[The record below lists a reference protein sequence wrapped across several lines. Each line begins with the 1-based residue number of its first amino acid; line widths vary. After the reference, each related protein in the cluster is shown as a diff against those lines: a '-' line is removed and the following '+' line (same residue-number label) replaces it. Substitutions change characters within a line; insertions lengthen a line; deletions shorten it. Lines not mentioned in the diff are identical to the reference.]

1 MRGVAVAAVLLFH
14 QGFGWAKGGFLGV
27 STFFTLSGFLICTL
41 LVDEHRRRGAVRL
54 GRFWIRRARRLLP
67 ASALTIAGILVY
79 TALFVPGREH
89 PNVVGDIRAALAFVA
104 NWRLIATQHTYA
116 GITADPSPVQH
127 YWSLGIEEQF
137 YLVFPLLVALCLRW
151 RRAVLATALAV
162 LAGGS
167 LVLQMVVQDP
177 TRTYFGTDTRAL
189 ELLVGTLLA
198 LWWARPSLAGRA
210 PVSGRVADAAGVVGL
225 VGTLALF
232 GLVGESDRWLYH
244 GGFALTAAASTA
256 LLIGA
261 LRGPVTTRVLGARPL
276 VHLGR
281 ISYGVY
287 LYHWPVFLTL
297 SEART
302 GLGGWPLFL
311 VRLAVTLAIAEASFW
326 LIEWPI
332 RRGGIV
338 RGIEGPLAIAI
349 AACVLLAFTVPVGKL
364 PTYHL
369 ASASGGPLRVLVIG
383 DSTAAVIGPEVEK
396 YGRDSGRLVA
406 QTAAK
411 VGCGFIP
418 EAQVR
423 YRLGFEETRHCSQA
437 LPNAM
442 KAARAF
448 QPNVIL
454 LIIGYPDMADLR
466 LPGQTQW
473 HHMGEPVID
482 NAYLQ
487 AARSGLALITAL
499 GVPVVWLDTPDADW
513 DPDRTTA
520 GVKLAGS
527 GPVSLNHP
535 ARAHRINQLDAELV
549 KSFPLVRIAPFA
561 AQLGKD
567 GTDAPT
573 FDPTV
578 RFDGMHMAPAKA
590 LALAQGWLGDQLLQ
604 AYEEHKGTSG

>member
-1 MRGVAVAAVLLFH
+1 MRGVAVVAVLVFH
-14 QGFGWAKGGFLGV
+14 QGFGWARGGFLGV

-67 ASALTIAGILVY
+67 ASALTLAGILVY

-89 PNVVGDIRAALAFVA
+89 PNVVGDIRAALGFVA

-151 RRAVLATALAV
+151 RRAALAVALAV
-162 LAGGS
+162 LAVGS
-167 LVLQMVVQDP
+167 LVLQLAIQDP

-198 LWWARPSLAGRA
+198 LWWSRRSLEGRP
-210 PVSGRVADAAGVVGL
+210 PVGGRVADAAGLVGL
-225 VGTLALF
+225 VGSLLLF
-232 GLVGESDRWLYH
+232 WLVQESDRWLYH
-244 GGFALTAAASTA
+244 GGFALVAAVSTM

-261 LRGPVTTRVLGARPL
+261 LRGPLTTRLLGVRPL

-297 SEART
+297 SEGRT

-311 VRLAVTLAIAEASFW
+311 VRVAVTIVIAELSFW
-326 LIEWPI
+326 LVEWPV
-332 RRGGIV
+332 RRGGYV
-338 RGIEGPLAIAI
+338 RGVEGPLAIAI

-369 ASASGGPLRVLVIG
+369 ASATGGPLRVMVIG
-383 DSTAAVIGPEVEK
+383 DSTAGVLGPQVEK
-396 YGRDSGRLVA
+396 YGRESGRLVA
-406 QTAAK
+406 QTSSK
-411 VGCGFIP
+411 SGCGFIP
-418 EAQVR
+418 EVQAR
-423 YRLGFEETRHCSQA
+423 YRLGFEETRHCA
-437 LPNAM
+437 PVIPAAV
-442 KAARAF
+442 KAAQAF
-448 QPNVIL
+448 HPNVIL
-454 LIIGYPDMADLR
+454 LMIGYPDMADLR
-466 LPGQTQW
+466 LPGQSEW
-473 HHMGEPVID
+473 HHIGEPVID
-482 NAYLQ
+482 AAYLR
-487 AARSGLALITAL
+487 AARAGLTQITSL

-513 DPDRTTA
+513 DPDKTTQ
-520 GVKLAGS
+520 GVKLAGG
-527 GPVSLNHP
+527 GPVSLNDP
-535 ARAHRINQLDAELV
+535 ARAHRINELDAELV
-549 KSFPLVRIAPFA
+549 KSFPLIRIAPLA

-573 FDPTV
+573 FDPAV
-578 RFDGMHMAPAKA
+578 RFDGLHLAPAEGQA
-590 LALAQGWLGDQLLQ
+590 LARGWLGNQLLQ
-604 AYEEHKGTSG
+604 AYEEHKRASG